1 MSDLVIIKSDSPAA
15 IANRERPT
23 IVLPGGGK
31 RIRLLNGRE
40 VVIGGEA
47 LRIALQKKI
56 VRFPNG
62 QEVEVSHASM
72 LRGRSQL
79 QRALDQGA
87 KIVKEVEIIGD
98 EPMNLKR
105 GPSVPEQQNE
115 ALRQENNQRLADSL
129 GPSEGAIGVG
139 GGKAVVKAGGGNAWA
154 GAHFVK

>member
-1 MSDLVIIKSDSPAA
+1 MKIEKGFLGHSITNDNSGEHLTPAQA
-15 IANRERPT
+15 ADRERPT
-23 IVLPGGGK
+23 IILPGGGK

-40 VVIGGEA
+40 VVIGGELLKA
-47 LRIALQKKI
+47 ALQKKI

-87 KIVKEVEIIGD
+87 VIVKEVEIIGE

-105 GPSVPEQQNE
+105 GPSVEEQQNA
-115 ALRQENNQRLADSL
+115 ALRENNAQQRDAKKLCEAGSSCASA
-129 GPSEGAIGVG
+129 GPIR
-139 GGKAVVKAGGGNAWA
+139 
-154 GAHFVK
+154 